1 MACFLVPAAVAVVMT
16 VCARWIPEKY
26 HIGWLN
32 VMLWSAVGALAVE
45 HFWSG
50 EVVPWFPFL
59 TAMATPGDTSLMLNE
74 MATIG
79 GAMLISAVA
88 IWAVLVLV
96 HGRYAEASKPRAV
109 A

>member
-1 MACFLVPAAVAVVMT
+1 MACFLVPAAAAVVLT

-26 HIGWLN
+26 HVQWLN
-32 VMLWSAVGALAVE
+32 IMLWTAVGALAVE

-59 TAMATPGDTSLMLNE
+59 TAMATPGDTALMLNE

-79 GAMLISAVA
+79 GAMLIGIVA
-88 IWAVLVLV
+88 IWAALVLV
-96 HGRYAEASKPRAV
+96 YNRYAEVSKPRAT

>member
-1 MACFLVPAAVAVVMT
+1 MACFLVPAAVAAITT

-26 HIGWLN
+26 HISWLN
-32 VMLWSAVGALAVE
+32 VMLWTVVGALAVE

-59 TAMATPGDTSLMLNE
+59 TATATSADVSIMLNE

-79 GAMLISAVA
+79 GAMLIGVVA
-88 IWAVLVLV
+88 IWAALVLV
-96 HGRYAEASKPRAV
+96 YNRYAEISKPQAS